1 VNTAP
6 AAHPHTPSGTIE
18 RGSDRPSPALA
29 ESTGVVLVP
38 AGGVFEGQIAI
49 MGQTCIEGTVRGSL
63 CGTGELE
70 LGREA
75 SVEGKVE
82 CDILRSRG
90 QIIGPVLAR
99 SSAHFGAGARFEG
112 DLDSPA
118 VQVEDDVV
126 WVGVAR
132 VGG

>member
-1 VNTAP
+1 MNTVP
-6 AAHPHTPSGTIE
+6 ATQSRAANETIE
-18 RGSDRPSPALA
+18 RGSRRPSLASA

-70 LGREA
+70 LGSGA

-90 QIIGPVLAR
+90 QIVGPVLAR
-99 SSAHFGAGARFEG
+99 QRAYFGAGARFEG
-112 DLDSPA
+112 DLESPA
-118 VQVEDDVV
+118 VEVEDDVV

-132 VGG
+132 VG